1 VLPPVRGHQQLR
13 SVRGYVVGNF
23 GVGWCD
29 LHRHGE
35 VERVD
40 DRVSGD
46 GDIGGVDPFGEQV
59 VARARGRSEMEARDL
74 AREFPVRLFGE
85 WAGDIARA
93 QARLE
98 VDDW

>member
-1 VLPPVRGHQQLR
+1 
-13 SVRGYVVGNF
+13 VRGYVVGNL

-40 DRVSGD
+40 DGVAGD

-59 VARARGRSEMEARDL
+59 VPRAGGRSEMEARDL
-74 AREFPVRLFGE
+74 TREFPVRLFGE
-85 WAGDIARA
+85 RTGDIART

-98 VDDW
+98 VDDGDAAVEGRDR